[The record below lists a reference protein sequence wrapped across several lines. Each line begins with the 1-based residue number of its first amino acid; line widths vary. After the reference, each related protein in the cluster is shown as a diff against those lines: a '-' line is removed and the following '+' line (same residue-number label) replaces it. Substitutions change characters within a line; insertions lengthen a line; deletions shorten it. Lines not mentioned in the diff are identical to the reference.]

1 MEYTRIGYSVQS
13 RTALITL
20 ARPEKRNALDDTMVT
35 ELTAAFSAAARDPSV
50 KVISLRAE
58 GPAFCAGADLEYLK
72 RIASYDL
79 EEHRADARRLA
90 SLFRLVYELRKPVIA
105 LVQGPAIAGGAG
117 LASVCDFVIASREH
131 ARFGYTEVQIG
142 FLPAI
147 VMIFLLKR
155 VGEGKAR
162 ELVLRGNIITPDE
175 AVRIGLATMAVPHA
189 DLASTEGAL
198 CDELISRNSPVSMG
212 LCKEMLSKLHGQSFL
227 DALDFATNMN
237 AAARMT
243 QDCQQGVEA
252 FLAKKPTAW

>member
-1 MEYTRIGYSVQS
+1 MEYTRIGYAVQS
-13 RTALITL
+13 RAAVITL
-20 ARPEKRNALDDTMVT
+20 TRPEKRNALDDTMVT
-35 ELTAAFSAAARDPSV
+35 ELTAAFSAAARDSSV
-50 KVISLRAE
+50 RVISLRAE

-79 EEHRADARRLA
+79 EEHRADARKLA
-90 SLFRLVYELRKPVIA
+90 NLFRLVYELRKPVIA
-105 LVQGPAIAGGAG
+105 VVQGPALAGGAG
-117 LASVCDFVIASREH
+117 LASVCDFVVASQEN

-162 ELVLRGNIITPDE
+162 ELVLRGNIISPDE
-175 AVRIGLATMAVPHA
+175 AVRIGLASMAVPHA
-189 DLASTEGAL
+189 ELASTEAAL
-198 CDELISRNSPVSMG
+198 CEELMSRNSPVSMG

-243 QDCQQGVEA
+243 QDCQQGIEA